1 MAHRRLTA
9 RNSSIALLSVAA
21 LSAGVAM
28 LPTNAQADW
37 RYRRHHDGGAVAAGL
52 IGGLALGAIAG
63 GALAASRPAYGYEAL
78 PPPPPRYRP
87 APVYYAPPRVVYE
100 EQPVYCEW
108 RRQKVWI
115 DSYTYQVRRVRVCN

>member
-1 MAHRRLTA
+1 
-9 RNSSIALLSVAA
+9 
-21 LSAGVAM
+21 M
-28 LPTNAQADW
+28 LPTDAQA
-37 RYRRHHDGGAVAAGL
+37 RLALSPSSHGGAVAASL

-87 APVYYAPPRVVYE
+87 APVYCAPPPIVYE
-100 EQPVYCEW
+100 KQPVYCEW

>member
-9 RNSSIALLSVAA
+9 RNSSIAVLSVAA

-37 RYRRHHDGGAVAAGL
+37 RYRRYHDGGAVAAGL

-63 GALAASRPAYGYEAL
+63 GALAVSRPAYGYEAL
-78 PPPPPRYRP
+78 PPPSLRYRP
-87 APVYYAPPRVVYE
+87 APVDYAPPRVVYE

-115 DSYTYQVRRVRVCN
+115 DSYIYQVRRVRVCN

>member
-1 MAHRRLTA
+1 MAFRRLTA
-9 RNSSIALLSVAA
+9 RLSGTALLSVAA
-21 LSAGVAM
+21 LSAGLAM
-28 LPTNAQADW
+28 LPADAHADW

-52 IGGLALGAIAG
+52 IGGLALGVIAG

-78 PPPPPRYRP
+78 PPPPPRYHP

-108 RRQKVWI
+108 RRQKVWL